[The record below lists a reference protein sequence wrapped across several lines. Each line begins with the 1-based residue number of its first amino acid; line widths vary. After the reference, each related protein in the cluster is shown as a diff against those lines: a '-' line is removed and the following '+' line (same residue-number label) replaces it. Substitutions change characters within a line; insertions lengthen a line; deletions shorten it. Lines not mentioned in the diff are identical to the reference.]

1 MATGRQPALRG
12 ILAVFVAAACVGAT
26 GGGRAAAQDIDWG
39 DPAENDRRLSPE
51 DRTYVEAAQVALERL
66 PFEVGRADTLPE
78 TLRGTAAMVPMGDK
92 RLGLRACLY
101 VPSYY
106 DPVRPWP
113 LLVEGR
119 SRFLSPVT
127 LAEFHRHAEHHG
139 FLFLGIEYSYF
150 RGRNTAKV
158 DVWTRQGEGTIQ
170 PKERA
175 GTDFLRDMTA
185 DQERLVSLLRE
196 VRSKYRVDPQAVG
209 ATGFLHAAV
218 MAYRL
223 VLNRPDQFCTAIAR
237 SGNFDPFFMPRVSGP
252 GKLRP
257 IYIVYGENEES
268 TLSDS
273 LQAAEYFRRR
283 GFTAVQSERIPNSG
297 VDSRP
302 EIAANYFHGAVL
314 ETLGTDRAE
323 LHRLC
328 DLAVRCLDDRPSEA
342 SAGTAEQVHTPASI
356 LAALAAFGEK
366 HTEAAL
372 AAPCRL
378 MMARLMAEKLGQRDR
393 AETVLRGFLDQ
404 PLAGDAVAPEALVY
418 LAEKVLDPATQ
429 TKDGLAALDKVVS
442 RRDVLP
448 ATMRRAKALQEHLLK
463 RSR

>member
-1 MATGRQPALRG
+1 MAMGRHAAIRG
-12 ILAVFVAAACVGAT
+12 ILAVLAAACVGAT
-26 GGGRAAAQDIDWG
+26 SGGRAAAQEIDWG
-39 DPAENDRRLSPE
+39 NPADDNRRLSPE
-51 DRTYVEAAQVALERL
+51 DRAYVEAAEHALAQL
-66 PFEVGRADTLPE
+66 PFTVQRSDTLPE
-78 TLRGTAAMVPMGDK
+78 MLRGTAAMVPMGDK
-92 RLGLRACLY
+92 SLGLRACLY

-119 SRFLSPVT
+119 GRFLSPLA
-127 LAEFHRHAEHHG
+127 LAEFHRHAEDHG
-139 FLFLGIEYSYF
+139 FLFLAVEYSYF

-158 DVWTRQGEGTIQ
+158 EVWTRQGESTIQ

-196 VRSKYRVDPQAVG
+196 IRSKYRVDPQAVG

-223 VLNRPDQFCTAIAR
+223 VLNRPELFCTAIAR
-237 SGNFDPFFMPRVSGP
+237 SGNFDAFFMPRVSGP

-257 IYIVYGENEES
+257 IYIVYGEKEEA

-273 LQAAEYFRRR
+273 LEAAEYFRRR

-302 EIAANYFHGAVL
+302 EIAANYFHGTVQ
-314 ETLGTDRAE
+314 ESLGADRAE

-328 DLAVRCLDDRPSEA
+328 DLAVRSLDDKLRDVP
-342 SAGTAEQVHTPASI
+342 AGTAEQVHTPASI
-356 LAALAAFGEK
+356 LASLSEFGEK
-366 HTEAAL
+366 HTEPSL

-393 AETVLRGFLDQ
+393 AEAVLRGFLDQ
-404 PLAGDAVAPEALVY
+404 PLAAEAVAPEALVY
-418 LAEKVLDPATQ
+418 LAEKVLDPRTQ
-429 TKDGLAALDKVVS
+429 TKEALAALNKVVT
-442 RRDVLP
+442 RQDVLP
-448 ATMRRAKALQEHLLK
+448 ATMQRAKALQEQLLK
-463 RSR
+463 GRR